1 MMMANI
7 KSGAT
12 PPMIKLMRYEFS
24 EVGGENQRATRRRDP
39 DIFIDYVEQADEQAP
54 EGERFDRTN
63 HCSNEKYSC
72 NAAQSN
78 IARDREQSVIK
89 RRLQKG
95 FYGL

>member
-1 MMMANI
+1 MMVANI

-24 EVGGENQRATRRRDP
+24 EVDRENQRARRRRDP
-39 DIFIDYVEQADEQAP
+39 DIFIDYVEQTDEQALTANVSI
-54 EGERFDRTN
+54 EQIN
-63 HCSNEKYSC
+63 CSNEKYSC